1 MFPRLLKLPIHLCIL
16 AALGLGCGT
25 RVIRTPVFEK
35 GVIESYLR
43 SYQSGGQTL
52 ERGFEHP
59 AVIAP
64 VRLTHVLSFIDVEL
78 PKSKKKTDRRPAI
91 PPELLYGVGDAL
103 GAALEQAGP
112 DDEVVVRLVR
122 QDKRLGI
129 FSQDFLTAFVAYVK
143 DGSLTLF
150 FSHSDWELPK
160 FGAGQERQELPEPR
174 EGVEQ
179 QRFRVLPSDAF
190 ITLGPR
196 TLAADWRQKR
206 FAEPE
211 RIEVSPLGQVRR
223 REILL
228 EEVVEPVEEAAP
240 ESVAPPESLSPAALR
255 DLADLEEAR
264 RSGKITEGEYQ
275 QRRARILGAG
285 SD

>member
-1 MFPRLLKLPIHLCIL
+1 MFPRLLKLPIQLCIL
-16 AALGLGCGT
+16 ATLTLGCGT
-25 RVIRTPVFEK
+25 RVIRTPVFKK

-43 SYQSGGQTL
+43 TTQSGGQTL
-52 ERGFEHP
+52 ERGFEQP
-59 AVIAP
+59 VVIAP

-78 PKSKKKTDRRPAI
+78 PKGKKTERRSAI

-112 DDEVVVRLVR
+112 DDEVVVRLLR
-122 QDKRLGI
+122 QDRRLGI

-160 FGAGQERQELPEPR
+160 FGADRRDNELPEPK
-174 EGVEQ
+174 EGLEQ

-190 ITLGPR
+190 ITLGPQ
-196 TLAADWRQKR
+196 TLAVDWRQQR

-211 RIEVSPLGQVRR
+211 RIEVSPLGEVRR

-228 EEVVEPVEEAAP
+228 EEVVEPAEEGAAP
-240 ESVAPPESLSPAALR
+240 EPVAPPESLSPAALR

-264 RSGKITEGEYQ
+264 RAGKVTEGEYQ
-275 QRRARILGAG
+275 QRRAQILRGG
-285 SD
+285 GD